1 MPTVVSSDDS
11 LPVIT
16 LLPMIITSENEVLK
30 LSGSLVKNQWMT
42 IRAAADLLLTEH
54 PEGIIIDCRELTNV
68 SEAGA
73 RTFLDAVRHI
83 EAAGARIVVCNLPDN
98 VLQVIRS
105 VPGVRSQLPI
115 ASSLEE
121 ARASLQ
127 LSGAAATNG
136 REEAGGI
143 VVPLMAGLDG
153 DYAVAIAALPAH
165 ALRLTVYLVYLLV
178 VGRSLPLNTPLSE
191 EEAEANQLLEQ
202 AEQVAR
208 RHNLTAVR
216 RVERVRDA
224 EEGILHVIRSY
235 GASHVVL
242 GAVVDHS
249 ESEDDRIHSLVDALL
264 LRAPCNVLIGRRS
277 PTKAA
282 EGRLSAMERAAAQG
296 ARSGYRID
304 L

>member
-1 MPTVVSSDDS
+1 
-11 LPVIT
+11 
-16 LLPMIITSENEVLK
+16 MIITSENEVLK
-30 LSGSLVKNQWMT
+30 LCGSLVKNQWLT

-54 PEGIIIDCRELTNV
+54 PEGIIIDCSELTNV

-73 RTFLDAVRHI
+73 RTFLDAVKHI

-115 ASSLEE
+115 AGSLEE

-127 LSGAAATNG
+127 LSGATAANG

-153 DYAVAIAALPAH
+153 DYAVALAAFPAH

-208 RHNLTAVR
+208 RHNLMTVR
-216 RVERVRDA
+216 RVERVRDV

-242 GAVVDHS
+242 GAVMNH
-249 ESEDDRIHSLVDALL
+249 SEDDRIHSLVDALL

-277 PTKAA
+277 PTKVAG
-282 EGRLSAMERAAAQG
+282 ERLSAMERAAAQG